1 MLLNNSDNLI
11 HSVCAFVFVFF
22 AGVRCGG
29 KLHGRVHQTAGEAE
43 RLRGG
48 DHGASGTSR
57 RDQFIGEGGRPGVRV
72 DGQLPVGKKFIILF
86 VITVI
91 SQ

>member
-1 MLLNNSDNLI
+1 MCI
-11 HSVCAFVFVFF
+11 CVCFF

-29 KLHGRVHQTAGEAE
+29 ELHGRVHQTAGEAE

-48 DHGASGTSR
+48 DYGASGTSR
-57 RDQFIGEGGRPGVRV
+57 RDQSIGGGGRPGVRV
-72 DGQLPVGKKFIILF
+72 DGQLPVGKNVIILF
-86 VITVI
+86 VITVT